1 MLDANNN
8 LKNEFPSFF
17 YTFTLKKSGS
27 FYNVIIIIQSL
38 KFLEVLTTEKKQA
51 KMQVGRHRLTIW
63 RVKSALVA
71 FTDVRDITSN
81 IM

>member
-17 YTFTLKKSGS
+17 YTFNLKKSGS

-51 KMQVGRHRLTIW
+51 KM
-63 RVKSALVA
+63 
-71 FTDVRDITSN
+71 
-81 IM
+81 

>member
-27 FYNVIIIIQSL
+27 FYNVVIIIQSL

-51 KMQVGRHRLTIW
+51 KM
-63 RVKSALVA
+63 
-71 FTDVRDITSN
+71 
-81 IM
+81 